1 MRRTRLNSPSS
12 KSTHNNQKGPRQNG
26 KCYPSN
32 GRAETVSTRTQRH
45 RQVGDPSRQRNTAA
59 TKHQFYTPSALN
71 PHKPRRYHLGLST
84 FKRPLSPIVSAPPW
98 LECVTRTTTG
108 APSPT
113 WICSPIQF
121 SFNPRHHH
129 PIKVM
134 TSAGSKDMKQGNAAK
149 INGSIYQ
156 AT

>member
-1 MRRTRLNSPSS
+1 MRRTKLNSPSP

-32 GRAETVSTRTQRH
+32 GRAEAVSTRTQRH

-84 FKRPLSPIVSAPPW
+84 FKRPLSPIVSAPRW
-98 LECVTRTTTG
+98 LEGITRTTTG
-108 APSPT
+108 APIPNLNLLTNS
-113 WICSPIQF
+113 IQL
-121 SFNPRHHH
+121 NPRHHH
-129 PIKVM
+129 HHP
-134 TSAGSKDMKQGNAAK
+134 SR
-149 INGSIYQ
+149 
-156 AT
+156 